1 MSNLKD
7 KIEKGLTEFYLN
19 SDIELIKNSLQEE
32 GVNVSEES
40 TEIDRFLKKLRFTQ
54 TAQLVQESNL
64 LLIEKIVEKFQA
76 AINKNIDKPIATLM
90 NLVESKKMS
99 VQFRNLD
106 KLTADEI
113 KEIIKGK
120 NLVDLM
126 DELDNE
132 EL

>member
-40 TEIDRFLKKLRFTQ
+40 TEINRFLKKLRFTQ
-54 TAQLVQESNL
+54 TAQLAQENNL

-76 AINKNIDKPIATLM
+76 AINKNLDKPIATLM
-90 NLVESKKMS
+90 NLVESKQMS